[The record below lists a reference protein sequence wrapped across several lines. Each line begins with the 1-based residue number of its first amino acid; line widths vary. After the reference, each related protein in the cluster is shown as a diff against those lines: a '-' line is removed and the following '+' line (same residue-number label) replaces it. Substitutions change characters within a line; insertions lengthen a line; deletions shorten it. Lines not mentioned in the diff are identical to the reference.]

1 LQQATFAVPA
11 IGRRC
16 SCVIL
21 ACVKDPEDI
30 VAMDMGVEHT
40 IEEQMVNGQPY
51 GPYAH
56 ANKLDNS
63 T

>member
-1 LQQATFAVPA
+1 
-11 IGRRC
+11 
-16 SCVIL
+16 
-21 ACVKDPEDI
+21 
-30 VAMDMGVEHT
+30 MDMGVEHT